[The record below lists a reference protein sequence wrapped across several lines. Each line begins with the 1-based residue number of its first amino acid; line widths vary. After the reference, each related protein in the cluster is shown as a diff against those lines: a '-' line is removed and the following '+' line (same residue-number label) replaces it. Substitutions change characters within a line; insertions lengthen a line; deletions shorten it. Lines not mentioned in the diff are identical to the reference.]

1 MFDAK
6 SLHLYLVTDEAS
18 RCRHGLLDTV
28 RMAVEGGVTLV
39 QHRCK
44 TGDAATQEAEAREL
58 KQMLDTMGVPLIIN
72 DNLQL
77 AIAVDAA
84 GLHIGQLDMCPIEA
98 RRGLGP
104 DKILGLTV
112 NNAEQLKL
120 VPDGIVDYLGIGP
133 VFPTISKK
141 NPAPTL
147 GVDGLAQLVAD
158 SPLPVV
164 AIGGITAKDA
174 GEIRKK
180 AGAAGVAI
188 VSAICAADDP
198 RMAARDF
205 R

>member
-1 MFDAK
+1 MFEAK
-6 SLHLYLVTDEAS
+6 CLHLYLVTDEAS

-44 TGDAATQEAEAREL
+44 KGDAATQLAEARALKEL
-58 KQMLDTMGVPLIIN
+58 LDELGVPLIIN
-72 DNLQL
+72 DNLEL
-77 AIAVDAA
+77 ALAVDAA
-84 GLHIGQLDMCPIEA
+84 GLHIGQLDMSPIEA
-98 RRGLGP
+98 RKGLKP
-104 DKILGLTV
+104 HQILGLTV
-112 NNAEQLKL
+112 NNAAQLQA
-120 VPDGIVDYLGIGP
+120 VPSGIIDYLGIGP

-147 GVDGLAQLVAD
+147 GVAGLAQLVSS

-164 AIGGITAKDA
+164 AIGGIRAQDA
-174 GEIRKK
+174 PIIRQQ

-198 RMAARDF
+198 RAAAQAF
-205 R
+205 L